1 MNYKQII
8 INKYQNY
15 VIFYYISGRWK
26 KKLES
31 YHDIFL
37 EREKQRSDESKRC
50 GPALNSSEL
59 LGFEGSFRK
68 LDFD

>member
-1 MNYKQII
+1 MCGLQTLNGSSL
-8 INKYQNY
+8 
-15 VIFYYISGRWK
+15 YYFSGRWK

-37 EREKQRSDESKRC
+37 VREQLKSDESKRP
-50 GPALNSSEL
+50 GHSVSSSEL

-68 LDFD
+68 LEVD

>member
-1 MNYKQII
+1 MCDLQTSSDISL
-8 INKYQNY
+8 
-15 VIFYYISGRWK
+15 YYFSGRWK

-37 EREKQRSDESKRC
+37 EREKQKSDESRRP
-50 GPALNSSEL
+50 GHSINSSDL

-68 LDFD
+68 LDVD

>member
-1 MNYKQII
+1 MCGLKTLNITSL
-8 INKYQNY
+8 
-15 VIFYYISGRWK
+15 YYFSGRWK

-37 EREKQRSDESKRC
+37 EREQQKSDESKRP
-50 GPALNSSEL
+50 GHSVNSSDL

-68 LDFD
+68 LDVD